1 VAAPEALSPA
11 ADALVVA
18 AERKAVHLAAVVRSG
33 VALLLLALFTLRRP
47 PGLPPG
53 FAALVQI
60 GLLVNI
66 AVAALSWW
74 IAARSPR
81 GWRSGTFF
89 VLSDFVIV
97 MVATGGTLHLLALPP
112 SLFGAMPAFLLSVS
126 LLSFATLRYSPWS
139 VALLTLGI
147 AGIGTVLTLLPA
159 SGPLTE
165 LPIFSPTA
173 NSFRVVMLTATGAVL
188 TYVVLR
194 GRRMLVEAVSVGE
207 RAANLSRY
215 LPQPVADLVAR
226 QGIDALSRG
235 RSQEAAVLF
244 ADIVGF
250 TAMTE
255 RMAPEQVGHLLTE
268 LRAQQREMIEQA
280 GGIVDKFIGDAV
292 MAVFGVPEP
301 HPAAAAQALQAADAI
316 RSRLAAWNRERAAR
330 GEPALAVGIGVHFGA
345 VFAGAVGDARRL
357 EFATLG
363 DTVNV
368 AQRCEHLTREVGS
381 ELIVTGDVLRAA
393 GDDLTAWE
401 PIPARTLRG
410 RDGLIELFRPAA

>member
-1 VAAPEALSPA
+1 LSPT
-11 ADALVVA
+11 ADRLVIA
-18 AERKAVHLAAVVRSG
+18 AEREAVRLAAVVRSV
-33 VALLLLALFTLRRP
+33 VASLLLLLFTFRRP

-53 FAALVQI
+53 LVALVQL
-60 GLLVNI
+60 GLMGNI

-74 IAARSPR
+74 IARWPR

-97 MVATGGTLHLLALPP
+97 IGATAGTLHLMQLPP
-112 SLFGAMPAFLLSVS
+112 SMFAATPAFLLAVP
-126 LLSFATLRYSPWS
+126 LLSFAALRYSPWS

-147 AGIGTVLTLLPA
+147 IGTALVLTALPA
-159 SGPLTE
+159 TGPLAE
-165 LPIFSPTA
+165 LPLFSPAA
-173 NSFRVVMLTATGAVL
+173 NSFRIIMLTATGAVL

-194 GRRMLVEAVSVGE
+194 GRRLLVEAVSVGE

-215 LPQPVADLVAR
+215 LPPPVADLVAE
-226 QGIDALSRG
+226 QGIEALSRG
-235 RSQEAAVLF
+235 RSQDAAVLF

-250 TAMTE
+250 TTLTE
-255 RMAPEQVGHLLTE
+255 QMPPEEVGSLLTE
-268 LRAQQREMIEQA
+268 LRSQQLQAVEQA

-301 HPAAAAQALQAADAI
+301 DPAAASRALEAAASI
-316 RSRLAAWNRERAAR
+316 RQSLAAWNRQLVAR
-330 GEPALAVGIGVHFGA
+330 GRPALAVGIGVHYGR

-368 AQRCEHLTREVGS
+368 AQRCEHLTRELGADM
-381 ELIVTGDVLRAA
+381 IVTGDTLRAA
-393 GDDLTAWE
+393 GVDLAAWV
-401 PIPARTLRG
+401 PIPARALRG
-410 RDGLIELFRPAA
+410 RHGAVELFHPAA